1 MFLPGFKWCEDGRG
15 APVLAWFESK
25 ETGFAFVQKGDGSV
39 TVHHTPILLSQAGDK
54 VDPRDVVQV
63 PDVMLA
69 WAKRIMGGETRMTL
83 GYATG
88 MVVSGV
94 TPDGFFPDPP
104 AVSSPAPP
112 QCTPPRAGPKVLG
125 PGSWSI

>member
-1 MFLPGFKWCEDGRG
+1 MFLSGFKWCEDGRG
-15 APVLAWFESK
+15 APVLAWLKSK
-25 ETGFAFVQKGDGSV
+25 EAGFAFVQKGDGSV

-54 VDPRDVVQV
+54 VDPRNVVEV

-69 WAKRIMGGETRMTL
+69 WAKRIMGGEMRMTL

-94 TPDGFFPDPP
+94 APDGFFPDCPV
-104 AVSSPAPP
+104 VSSPEPASS
-112 QCTPPRAGPKVLG
+112 TPPHAGPKVLG
-125 PGSWSI
+125 GGSWSI